1 MSLDIALSTAS
12 SALRTV
18 EAQVSVTSDNVNN
31 ADRAGYTRK
40 VQQVETVG
48 TDTGAS
54 LRAGEIDRIVNAF
67 LADAVIAESSTL
79 GKSRVTAD
87 YLDQLAGAL
96 GNTASGANLATPLG
110 HLESSLQTLGVSAD
124 SNAAKADVLTSA
136 QASVDALNAQSGTV
150 QELRRQADQDIAGTV
165 DEINAS
171 LERLDDLNQ
180 QIADLQTKG
189 LPAAELEDQ
198 RDAELEALAANI
210 GVQSFYTDDNRL
222 QIYTDGGEPLL
233 NSSAHTLSFST
244 SGKVTG
250 ETSYPGQ
257 LSGVTVNGKDIT
269 GSIDGGR
276 LGGLIELRD
285 ETLVEEQDKLDTLA
299 GALIDDI
306 NAAHNRGAAHPPPNS
321 LSGTAGFA
329 AGDAVAASGSVRL
342 AVADADGKVQTVADI
357 DLSTLTTVQD
367 VADALDAVPGVT
379 AGLGVDGALFVQA
392 DDPALGI
399 ALNELDSAVGPDGQG
414 LSHYFGLND
423 LFAGTGAED
432 IRLSA
437 AIDGAPE
444 RVAAGALSDDPA
456 LAAGDWGVTAGD
468 GSTAE
473 AMAGVFRTSQSF
485 AATGDLSAQNA
496 TLADYADTVVA
507 STAQRAEHA
516 ASDLDSAQYAFD
528 YVKEKLT
535 NETGVNIDQEL
546 ATLTSLENSYE
557 AIASVM
563 QVIQEMFDTLLS
575 TVD

>member
-18 EAQVSVTSDNVNN
+18 EAQVSVAADNVNN

-67 LADAVIAESSTL
+67 LADAVIAETSTL

-96 GNTASGANLATPLG
+96 GDTASGANLTATLG
-110 HLESSLQTLGVSAD
+110 ELESSLQTLGVSAD
-124 SNAAKADVLTSA
+124 SHAAEADVLTNA
-136 QASVDALNAQSGTV
+136 QASVDALNAQSGAV

-329 AGDAVAASGSVRL
+329 AADAVAASGSVRL
-342 AVADADGKVQTVADI
+342 AVADADGKVQAVADI
-357 DLSTLTTVQD
+357 DLSALTTVQD

-379 AGLGVDGALFVQA
+379 AGLGADGALFVQA

-399 ALNELDSAVGPDGQG
+399 ALNELDGAVGPDGRG

-423 LFAGTGAED
+423 LLAGTGAED

-507 STAQRAEHA
+507 STARRAEHA
-516 ASDLDSAQYAFD
+516 VGDLDAAQYAFD